1 MSESLDKP
9 AAEPGDAAP
18 ADQEEIKEEVA
29 EEPLEPACMDLTDY
43 KPKVDHFE
51 NIHVLSDEGKID
63 GAPNFRQV
71 LIISMKN
78 VLKSD
83 FKIKDFPVFGS
94 AQPTEEGFKNIVE
107 KVRKECE
114 NKDTKMIWFNMRQEP
129 VVYINSS
136 PHAPRH
142 PDHMHD
148 NVEVGAGVHEMDVL
162 EKHFEK
168 ILAARVSADSEKML
182 KINKDKSNTD
192 NPMDRENVEEHVK
205 VESVKSLQTV
215 YEDIKNNL
223 LQNFYHYRVPVVE
236 ETKPE
241 VKKIICNNK
250 IFYV

>member
-1 MSESLDKP
+1 
-9 AAEPGDAAP
+9 
-18 ADQEEIKEEVA
+18 
-29 EEPLEPACMDLTDY
+29 
-43 KPKVDHFE
+43 
-51 NIHVLSDEGKID
+51 
-63 GAPNFRQV
+63 
-71 LIISMKN
+71 MKN
-78 VLKSD
+78 VLKSK